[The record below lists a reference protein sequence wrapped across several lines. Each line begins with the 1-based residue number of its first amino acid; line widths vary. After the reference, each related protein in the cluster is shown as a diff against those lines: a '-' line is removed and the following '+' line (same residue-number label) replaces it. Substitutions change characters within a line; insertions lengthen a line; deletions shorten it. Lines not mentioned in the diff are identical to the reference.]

1 MARQFDYQQNQQL
14 RPARSPAARNR
25 AKETSMPT
33 TIELTDRIVFDP
45 HVTTLRRGIARWQ
58 QAENLAVLFAYAG
71 FAAAPLLLA
80 AFAR

>member
-1 MARQFDYQQNQQL
+1 
-14 RPARSPAARNR
+14 
-25 AKETSMPT
+25 MPT

-45 HVTTLRRGIARWQ
+45 HVTSLRRGIARWQ
-58 QAENLAVLFAYAG
+58 QTENLAVLFAHAC